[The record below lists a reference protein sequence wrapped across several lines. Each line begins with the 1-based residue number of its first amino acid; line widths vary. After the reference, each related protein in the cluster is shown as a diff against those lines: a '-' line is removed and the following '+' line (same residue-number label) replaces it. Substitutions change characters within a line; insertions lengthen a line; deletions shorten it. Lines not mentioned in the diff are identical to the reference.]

1 MSNLFMRGGL
11 IAASLSLYIYTL
23 IFHQCIR
30 QGDDMTSKER
40 YRLTDKG
47 KNILKNLK
55 PTKCKPDFMYKL
67 NERIDRI
74 ERGEE

>member
-1 MSNLFMRGGL
+1 
-11 IAASLSLYIYTL
+11 
-23 IFHQCIR
+23 
-30 QGDDMTSKER
+30 MTSKER

-55 PTKCKPDFMYKL
+55 PTKCKPGFTDRL